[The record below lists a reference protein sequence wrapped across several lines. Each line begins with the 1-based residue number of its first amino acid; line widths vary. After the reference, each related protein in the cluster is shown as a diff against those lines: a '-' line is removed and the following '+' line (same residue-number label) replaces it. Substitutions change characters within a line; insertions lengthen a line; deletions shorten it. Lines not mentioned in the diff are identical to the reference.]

1 MSFAAGIRAMHGRTW
16 VVLAAVVAAV
26 LPNSF
31 AYSVGIDGAAAGYAL
46 SKVAAEEFQKA
57 KKKAVRI
64 VLGNSGSSGGL
75 RKLCRSEADFANA
88 SRPILNEEA
97 SACRKSGVE
106 FIELPVAFDA
116 ITVVVNPRNTFVS
129 SLSAEELKRIWE
141 PAAQGKVV
149 RWSQVSS
156 RFPDAPLKLLAPD
169 SRFESVG
176 TFSEAL
182 LGRGVRPRGDTMASV
197 DDNVLIQ
204 GVARDIYALSYVPHS
219 TYLDNRSRVKAVPIA
234 TSAGAAAVSPSPE
247 TLASGGYALLGRPL
261 FLYVNV
267 KSLDNH
273 EVREFAQFIL
283 ANGGQLA
290 RTARY
295 VPLTEATY
303 KVGLEHLRNRSTG
316 SAWGGVV
323 PVGLTPA
330 EVQKRQAAL

>member
-1 MSFAAGIRAMHGRTW
+1 MSFAAAGIRAMYGRTCL
-16 VVLAAVVAAV
+16 VLAIIVLAA

-31 AYSVGIDGAAAGYAL
+31 AYAIGLDGAAAGYAL

-57 KKKAVRI
+57 KKRAIRI

-75 RKLCRSEADFANA
+75 RKLCRYETDLANA

-106 FIELPVAFDA
+106 FIELPIAFDA

-129 SLSAEELKRIWE
+129 SLSVEELRRMWE
-141 PAAQGKVV
+141 PGAQGKVV

-169 SRFESVG
+169 ARFESVS
-176 TFSEAL
+176 TFGEAI
-182 LGRGVRPRGDTMASV
+182 LGRGVRPRADSMTSV
-197 DDNVLIQ
+197 DDNVL
-204 GVARDIYALSYVPHS
+204 
-219 TYLDNRSRVKAVPIA
+219 
-234 TSAGAAAVSPSPE
+234 
-247 TLASGGYALLGRPL
+247 RPL

-283 ANGGQLA
+283 ANGRQLA
-290 RTARY
+290 TTARY
-295 VPLTEATY
+295 VPLTEAIY

-316 SAWGGVV
+316 SAWGGAV
-323 PVGLTPA
+323 PVGLSPA
-330 EVQKRQAAL
+330 ELQKRQAAL